1 MSFRG
6 LGTRLWRMRQDYGEH
21 EDIPLVHRLAVLA
34 VPLQRVLWLTFRQ
47 ITV

>member
-6 LGTRLWRMRQDYGEH
+6 LGTRLWRMCQDYGEH
-21 EDIPLVHRLAVLA
+21 EDIPLDRQFAVLA
-34 VPLQRVLWLTFRQ
+34 VPLQRVLWLAFRQ